1 MKKMKKII
9 QKIMNI
15 ILSTYTLIY
24 VSPKNIIFLE
34 IFFKNIFPNFSQVS
48 EFQWDNGDGDVGGDG
63 ETFFIGKCCENEMTY
78 SQHI

>member
-34 IFFKNIFPNFSQVS
+34 IFFKNIFPNFSQFS
-48 EFQWDNGDGDVGGDG
+48 E
-63 ETFFIGKCCENEMTY
+63 TMTVTAK
-78 SQHI
+78 ILDPKLFKKM